1 MMKHRSSRQILVLVL
16 GVFLALGMSVSAVQ
30 AAKNAF
36 QMATTADDA
45 GTSGPGNCNGCG
57 GGDSGKGMATCA
69 PVLNC
74 GSMAA
79 VLPMESA
86 LATVRPADLFNPVS
100 NVARSLTA
108 TPDPYPP
115 RPHDLV

>member
-1 MMKHRSSRQILVLVL
+1 
-16 GVFLALGMSVSAVQ
+16 MSLSAVQ
-30 AAKNAF
+30 ATENAI
-36 QMATTADDA
+36 QMATMADGA
-45 GTSGPGNCNGCG
+45 GTSGPGNCDGCG

-79 VLPMESA
+79 VLPTESA
-86 LATVRPADLFNPVS
+86 LATTRSADPFSPVL

-108 TPDPYPP
+108 TPDPHPP